1 MSGAMS
7 RTMNSNR
14 VSPWAAVVLLM
25 IGVTAAPGAASSQTL
40 KAGNQPPTF
49 TRDVAPIF
57 QEKCE
62 VCHRPGNTGPM
73 SLITYEDVRPWVRS
87 IRARVI
93 GREMPPWHLEKG
105 VGIQRFINDRSLSDQ
120 QIETIVTWIDAG
132 APRGDAKD
140 MPPRKQWP
148 SGDRFF
154 LEDTLGPPDVIVRSK
169 PWTMVPQAPDVLAET
184 EVDVPQL
191 TEPRWVRA
199 SETKPSLKG
208 RRIAHHANTYLLR
221 PQTPDAI
228 AAEGAVRAGQPG
240 ADLVIAGRRNPA
252 TREREVFT
260 EWAQGKGGE
269 VYPQNAGKLVMPGTK
284 VGFSIHYHAV
294 NEEVTDTLEVGWWFH
309 PKGTTPRYSA
319 EWMSIGGVER
329 EALEIPPNTV
339 TQHQGSTVLQ
349 APAILHN
356 FQPHMHYR
364 GRAQTLEAIYPDG
377 RREVINQV
385 TRYTNS
391 WHINYIYD
399 PDYAPVFPKGTVL
412 LVTSVHDNTTANK
425 NNPDPRQWVTG
436 GERTI
441 DEMAHLNEQVI
452 YITDEDYKRISEE
465 RKKRTSTHN

>member
-1 MSGAMS
+1 MLLDERLRQGRRAGRRAQPVNGPWSERRSDRVSPYNSVPRRSSRRGQQNRRRAGEGSRAMS
-7 RTMNSNR
+7 RGR
-14 VSPWAAVVLLM
+14 VSRVIRAAVLIM
-25 IGVTAAPGAASSQTL
+25 GAAAVPQVASGHTPDTANRPL
-40 KAGNQPPTF
+40 TF
-49 TRDVAPIF
+49 ANDVAPIL
-57 QEKCE
+57 QERCE
-62 VCHRPGNTGPM
+62 VCHRPDNIGPM
-73 SLITYEDVRPWVRS
+73 SLVTYEDVRPWVRS
-87 IRARVI
+87 IKTRVVN
-93 GREMPPWHLEKG
+93 REMPPWYLDKD
-105 VGIQRFINDRSLSDQ
+105 VGSKKFINDRSLSDRE
-120 QIETIVTWIDAG
+120 IDIIVKWIDAG
-132 APRGDAKD
+132 APRGDMKD
-140 MPPRKQWP
+140 MPPPKQWP

-154 LEDTLGPPDVIVRSK
+154 LAATMGPPDMIVRST
-169 PWTMVPQAPDVLAET
+169 PWTMAAMAPDIMRET
-184 EVDVPQL
+184 QVDVPQL

-356 FQPHMHYR
+356 FQPHMH
-364 GRAQTLEAIYPDG
+364 
-377 RREVINQV
+377 
-385 TRYTNS
+385 
-391 WHINYIYD
+391 
-399 PDYAPVFPKGTVL
+399 
-412 LVTSVHDNTTANK
+412 
-425 NNPDPRQWVTG
+425 
-436 GERTI
+436 
-441 DEMAHLNEQVI
+441 
-452 YITDEDYKRISEE
+452 
-465 RKKRTSTHN
+465 

>member
-1 MSGAMS
+1 MTVALFLVKG
-7 RTMNSNR
+7 
-14 VSPWAAVVLLM
+14 L
-25 IGVTAAPGAASSQTL
+25 TAAPDAASPQAL
-40 KAGNQPPTF
+40 AAANRPPTF
-49 TRDVAPIF
+49 THDVAPIF

-62 VCHRPGNTGPM
+62 VCHRPDNIAPM

-87 IRARVI
+87 IGARVVS
-93 GREMPPWHLEKG
+93 REMPPWYLDKG

-120 QIETIVTWIDAG
+120 QIETIVKWIDAG
-132 APRGDAKD
+132 APRGDVKD
-140 MPPRKQWP
+140 MPPAKQWP

-154 LEDTLGPPDVIVRSK
+154 LEAALGPPDLIVRSK
-169 PWTMVPQAPDVLAET
+169 SWTMSPQAPDILFET

-199 SETKPSLKG
+199 SETKPSLRG

-221 PQTPDAI
+221 PQTPEAI
-228 AAEGAVRAGQPG
+228 AAERAVRAGQPG
-240 ADLVIAGRRNPA
+240 ADLVIAGRRSPA

-269 VYPQNAGKLVMPGTK
+269 AFPPNVGKLVMPGTK
-284 VGFSIHYHAV
+284 IGFSIHYHAV
-294 NEEVTDTLEVGWWFH
+294 NEEISDTLEVAWWFH
-309 PKGTTPRYSA
+309 PKGTTPKYGA

-329 EALEIPPNTV
+329 EALQIPPSTV
-339 TQHQGSTVLQ
+339 TQHQGTTVLP
-349 APAILHN
+349 APAMLLN

-385 TRYTNS
+385 SHYTNN

-412 LVTSVHDNTTANK
+412 LVTSVHDNTAANK
-425 NNPDPRQWVTG
+425 NNPDPRQWISG

-441 DEMAHLNEQVI
+441 DEMAHLNEQVA
-452 YITDEDYKRISEE
+452 YITDEDYRQIMEE
-465 RKKRTSTHN
+465 RKKRTSTQD